1 MAKRDY
7 YDVLGVG
14 KKAGEKDVK
23 KAYRKK
29 AMQFHPDKY
38 EGPKQEGEEK
48 FKELNEAY
56 SVLSDNQ
63 QRQVYDRFGHEGLK
77 GAGGRASSMDPMDFF
92 SSMFSDFDLGSFFG
106 GGGGGFGGGRQR
118 QQRGPRKGDNV
129 VLELHLNYEDA
140 YKGVRKKIKMPF
152 NKTCPD
158 CQGQGGTDFKTCRD
172 CAGRGIVEKQ
182 VRSGFFVQISS
193 EACTKCNGR
202 GQIPS
207 TKCKACKGSG
217 QLNKR
222 EEITVTIP
230 QGIDEGEAVRVAG
243 KGRPSRNGGLPGDL
257 LFRISLR
264 EHLQFVRDGL
274 NVYMKLGVD
283 YPTLALGGT
292 IDVPIIGANDE
303 DLTAPLKIPSGSQFN
318 DIVSIRNKGFVRKVR
333 GNTVTGD
340 MRYIINI
347 EIPKKVT
354 KRQRELLKELKD
366 LSN

>member
-7 YDVLGVG
+7 YDVLGVT
-14 KKAGEKDVK
+14 KNADEKDIK

-38 EGPKQEGEEK
+38 EGPKEEGEEK

-56 SVLSDNQ
+56 SVLSDGQ
-63 QRQVYDRFGHEGLK
+63 QRQIYDRYGHEGLK
-77 GAGGRASSMDPMDFF
+77 GAGARASSMDPMDFF
-92 SSMFSDFDLGSFFG
+92 SSMFGDFDLGSIF
-106 GGGGGFGGGRQR
+106 GGGGGFGGGRR
-118 QQRGPRKGDNV
+118 RAQQRGPSKGDNV
-129 VLELHLNYEDA
+129 VLELQLSYEDA
-140 YKGVRKKIKMPF
+140 YNGVRKKIKMPF

-172 CAGRGIVEKQ
+172 CNGHGIVEKQ

-193 EACTKCNGR
+193 EACSKCQGR

-207 TKCKACKGSG
+207 TKCKTCKGSG

-222 EEITVTIP
+222 EEITVSIP
-230 QGIDEGEAVRVAG
+230 KGIDDGEAVRVAG

-264 EHLQFVRDGL
+264 EHSHFVRDGL
-274 NVYMKLGVD
+274 NVYMKLPVD
-283 YPTLALGGT
+283 FPTLALGGT
-292 IDVPIIGANDE
+292 INVPVIGGLDE
-303 DLTAPLKIPSGSQFN
+303 KLTAPLKIPAGSQFN

-347 EIPKKVT
+347 EIPKKLT
-354 KRQRELLKELKD
+354 KKQKELLKELKA
-366 LSN
+366 SN